1 MFLFSIENYL
11 ESNTPITMKFLIA
24 FLFCAVIAFV
34 AADEPT
40 ADELSADDVKILE
53 WVAKIPA
60 FKNIVKILKDS
71 GIDISKFN
79 GNSLKLR
86 AQVLE
91 KLRTRQSTD
100 APVAPAPFTPPELP
114 IHF

>member
-1 MFLFSIENYL
+1 ML
-11 ESNTPITMKFLIA
+11 ESNTPITMKFFVA
-24 FLFCAVIAFV
+24 FLFCAVIAIVV
-34 AADEPT
+34 ADESTADEPT

-79 GNSLKLR
+79 ENSSKLR

-91 KLRTRQSTD
+91 KLLTRQNTD

>member
-1 MFLFSIENYL
+1 
-11 ESNTPITMKFLIA
+11 MKFFVA
-24 FLFCAVIAFV
+24 FLFCAVIAIVV
-34 AADEPT
+34 ADESTADEATADEPT

-79 GNSLKLR
+79 ENSSKLR

-91 KLRTRQSTD
+91 KLRTRQNTD